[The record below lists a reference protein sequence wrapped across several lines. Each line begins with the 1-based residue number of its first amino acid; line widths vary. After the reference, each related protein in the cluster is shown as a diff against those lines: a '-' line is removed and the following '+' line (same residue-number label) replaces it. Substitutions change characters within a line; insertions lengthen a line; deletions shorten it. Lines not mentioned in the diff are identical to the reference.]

1 MRQLI
6 EVTKTKDIQTVR
18 ELFDEYAVSIG
29 IDLTFQNFKQ
39 ELIHIADIYMPPE
52 GALLLAKQDGMPAG
66 CVGLRKIKG
75 RRCEMKRLY
84 VRQRFRC
91 KGFGNTLCREIIL
104 KGRKLGYKEMLL
116 DTLSTMVDA
125 QTLYRA
131 HGFIETVPYYH
142 NPLPEAQY
150 MLLTLDETDNG

>member
-1 MRQLI
+1 MCRLI
-6 EVTKTKDIQTVR
+6 EVTTSRDIQVIR

-29 IDLTFQNFKQ
+29 IDLTFQNFEQ

-52 GALLLAKQDGMPAG
+52 GALLLAKQDGVPAG
-66 CVGLRKIKG
+66 CVGLRKMED

-84 VRQRFRC
+84 VRPKFRG
-91 KGFGNTLCREIIL
+91 KGLGKALCSRIVL
-104 KGRKLGYKEMLL
+104 KGRQLGYREMLL

-125 QTLYRA
+125 QALYRA
-131 HGFIETVPYYH
+131 QGFKEIEPYYN

-150 MLLTLDETDNG
+150 MLLTLDEFDNE